1 MNPALDLDLDF
12 DSPPSN
18 PVPLIEAWVDAA
30 GASGQYPNPSAMT
43 LATVD
48 AKGAPA
54 ARVVLMRGFDEA
66 GICFFTNYDSPKSQ
80 ALTAN
85 DRCALVFHWD
95 HHQRQLRIEGRASR
109 TSDAESDAYWNTR
122 PRESQLAACASTQ
135 SAVIGSRTA
144 LAHEFLELKDKLGDA
159 NVSRPSNWGGFR
171 VSLDVIEFWQG
182 QPARLHDRL
191 RYTRCEHSWVTSLLS
206 P

>member
-1 MNPALDLDLDF
+1 MTPALDLDF

-48 AKGAPA
+48 AEGAPA
-54 ARVVLMRGFDEA
+54 ARVVLMRGFDET

-80 ALTAN
+80 ALAAN
-85 DRCALVFHWD
+85 ERCALVFHWD

-109 TSDAESDAYWNTR
+109 TSDSESDAYWNTR
-122 PRESQLAACASTQ
+122 PRESQLAACASAQ
-135 SAVIGSRTA
+135 SDVVGSRVE
-144 LAHEFLELKDKLGDA
+144 LSNEFLQLKDKLGDT
-159 NVSRPSNWGGFR
+159 NVARPSNWGGFR

-191 RYTRCEHSWVTSLLS
+191 RYTRGEHGWVTSLLW